1 MAKLN
6 PNRQK
11 MINMMYLVL
20 TALLALNISK
30 QVLRAFDLVNFSLE
44 TTNSSFDAKN
54 KDTWEKLT
62 KQYQLVPAKA
72 KTAYEAGQ
80 TVIAKSDAMIKQ
92 IQTMK
97 EYLVKTGE
105 EYEINDKESGMK
117 QGLGRQEDIEIGM
130 RYFGSTTD
138 VPGAAGNGEKLRVAL
153 ENYKAEMNKLI
164 KESAKVQEEVVSI
177 DTKTERKVSEGG
189 GNTKQNWTEFFF
201 LHYPLVSNIT
211 MLSNFETQVNNAK
224 GELLR
229 RLLASIGQE
238 DFKFDQLS
246 AIISAEKPVVLEGD
260 EYKANVVLGA
270 YDSKANPKIVINGA
284 PATVK
289 DGKAE
294 YKVRASGQGNKK
306 IAGYIEVMKEGKP
319 MQYKFETEY
328 QVFKGSATIS
338 ADKMNVVYIGLDNPI
353 SVSVPGFPPS
363 ALQVSCTGA
372 SLTGSAGKYV
382 LKPVDNKDV
391 KECVIKVS
399 VKDGNK
405 VSTMGQASYRIKMVP
420 APKVKL
426 GTLEGGKKSKVELSV
441 QNVLAAVLENFV
453 FEGVK
458 WDVTEYS
465 YYYVSKAGG
474 SSGFKEAKIS
484 GKVIDG
490 ALKNYISTGRA
501 GDVISFN
508 QIRTVGP
515 GGAAR
520 TIQQGPT
527 FILQ

>member
-1 MAKLN
+1 
-6 PNRQK
+6 
-11 MINMMYLVL
+11 
-20 TALLALNISK
+20 
-30 QVLRAFDLVNFSLE
+30 
-44 TTNSSFDAKN
+44 
-54 KDTWEKLT
+54 
-62 KQYQLVPAKA
+62 
-72 KTAYEAGQ
+72 
-80 TVIAKSDAMIKQ
+80 
-92 IQTMK
+92 
-97 EYLVKTGE
+97 
-105 EYEINDKESGMK
+105 
-117 QGLGRQEDIEIGM
+117 
-130 RYFGSTTD
+130 
-138 VPGAAGNGEKLRVAL
+138 
-153 ENYKAEMNKLI
+153 
-164 KESAKVQEEVVSI
+164 
-177 DTKTERKVSEGG
+177 
-189 GNTKQNWTEFFF
+189 
-201 LHYPLVSNIT
+201 

-474 SSGFKEAKIS
+474 SSGFKEAKIP
-484 GKVIDG
+484 GKVIDA